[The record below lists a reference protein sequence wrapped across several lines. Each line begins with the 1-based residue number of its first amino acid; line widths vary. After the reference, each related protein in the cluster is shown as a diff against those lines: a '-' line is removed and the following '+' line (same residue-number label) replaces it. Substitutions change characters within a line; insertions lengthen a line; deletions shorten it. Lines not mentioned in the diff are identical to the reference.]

1 MDTDLNTYLAK
12 GEYLPKFLRDFHDQK
27 DVFKYLDRVQ
37 EKNIKLHR
45 NEERHDSVNWR
56 NAQIYT
62 IDIFLWV
69 MAKNGYTLQQCR
81 RNLPFE
87 DINESV
93 YEDKLTYRDD
103 YKALLKSAIKSP

>member
-12 GEYLPKFLRDFHDQK
+12 GEYLPKFLKDFHDQK

-37 EKNIKLHR
+37 EENIKLHR
-45 NEERHDSVNWR
+45 NGERHDSVNWR
-56 NAQIYT
+56 SAQIYT

-87 DINESV
+87 DINENV
-93 YEDKLTYRDD
+93 YEDKLTYRED